1 MDLKESMILGIGN
14 PLLDII
20 AIVNEEFL
28 KKHSLKENS
37 AISNEE
43 SREKFKGT
51 IFPKLKIFS
60 LLGIFSGKK

>member
-28 KKHSLKENS
+28 KKHCLKANL
-37 AISNEE
+37 AIL
-43 SREKFKGT
+43 GDH
-51 IFPKLKIFS
+51 LKIS
-60 LLGIFSGKK
+60 KM

>member
-37 AISNEE
+37 AIL
-43 SREKFKGT
+43 GDH
-51 IFPKLKIFS
+51 LKIS
-60 LLGIFSGKK
+60 KM